1 MVLNPRQPD
10 IQNVLCRHDELSGTA
25 EAGAIV
31 YLSGDSKVAK
41 VTASG
46 NKPFGLLGQQVR
58 ANAAGLPQ
66 NFEFPG
72 AIGSNQARLG
82 DSVLVYSK
90 GQFETTHYHLPAGIT
105 AGAALYAR
113 TGDVTHNSKLVAA
126 GGAVAL
132 DELGVAAI
140 VAVAENTLTTAEA
153 TAGKALRVKLL
164 V

>member
-1 MVLNPRQPD
+1 MVLNPRQPN
-10 IQNVLCRHDELSGTA
+10 IQNVQCKHDELSGTA

-46 NKPFGLLGQQVR
+46 HKPFAMLGQQVK

-72 AIGSNQARLG
+72 EIGASHARLG
-82 DSVLVYSK
+82 DPVLCYHG
-90 GQFETTHYHLPAGIT
+90 GQFETTHYDLPAGCS
-105 AGAALYAR
+105 AGDALYAR
-113 TGDVTHNSKLVAA
+113 IGDATHNSKLVVTAT
-126 GGAVAL
+126 GVAL
-132 DELGVAAI
+132 DENGDPAI
-140 VAVAENTLTTAEA
+140 VAIAESSLSVDEA
-153 TAGKALRVKLL
+153 AAAKSLRVKLL

>member
-10 IQNVLCRHDELSGTA
+10 IQNVQCKHDELSGTA

-46 NKPFGLLGQQVR
+46 HVPFALLGQQVK

-72 AIGSNQARLG
+72 EIGSSQARLG
-82 DSVLVYSK
+82 DPVLCYHG
-90 GQFETTHYHLPAGIT
+90 GQFETTHYHLPAGVT
-105 AGAALYAR
+105 AGAPLYAKI
-113 TGDVTHNSKLVAA
+113 GDASHNSKLVAS
-126 GGAVAL
+126 GVGVAL
-132 DELGVAAI
+132 NADSAPAV
-140 VAVAENTLTTAEA
+140 VAVAENSLSADEA
-153 TAGKALRVKLL
+153 AAAKPLRIKVL